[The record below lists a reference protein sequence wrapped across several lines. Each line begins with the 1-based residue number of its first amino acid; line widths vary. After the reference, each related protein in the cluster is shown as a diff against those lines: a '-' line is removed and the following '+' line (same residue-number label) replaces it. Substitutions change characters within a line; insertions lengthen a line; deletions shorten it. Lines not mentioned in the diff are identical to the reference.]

1 MKRLLIVPTLLLLG
15 GLIAAEPASA
25 SRRALPT
32 PTITSASVDG
42 NFATIVWQW
51 SFDDHDWDVVSF
63 DIKRNGASLGVA
75 VARAQ
80 PYFAGTQLRRG
91 IIDVVPGYGT
101 QSYCVDVNAR
111 MDDGTTDTSTA
122 CADVTLEAAAE
133 VVVTGGNGL
142 SGWFNKN
149 AANLTLEYELH
160 DGGALST
167 DCSKTL
173 AVLVNPPWPVHQH
186 NCDPTSG
193 KRTVVINNPARGAAT
208 AFIVSFRLGTSALLN
223 WLVSSS

>member
-1 MKRLLIVPTLLLLG
+1 MKRLLIVPTLLLALT
-15 GLIAAEPASA
+15 APDPASA
-25 SRRALPT
+25 SERALPA
-32 PTITSASVDG
+32 PTITSATIDG
-42 NFATIVWQW
+42 NFATVIWQW
-51 SFDDHDWDVVSF
+51 SYDDHDWDVVSF
-63 DIKRNGASLGVA
+63 NVKRNGASLGVA

-80 PYFAGTQLRRG
+80 PYLAGTQLRRG

-101 QSYCVDVNAR
+101 HSYCVDVQAR

-149 AANLTLEYELH
+149 AASLTLEYQLWE
-160 DGGALST
+160 GSALST

-173 AVLVNPPWPVHQH
+173 SV
-186 NCDPTSG
+186 
-193 KRTVVINNPARGAAT
+193 RG
-208 AFIVSFRLGTSALLN
+208 
-223 WLVSSS
+223 

>member
-1 MKRLLIVPTLLLLG
+1 MKRLLIVPTLLLALV
-15 GLIAAEPASA
+15 APDPASA
-25 SRRALPT
+25 SERALPA
-32 PTITSASVDG
+32 PTITSATIDG
-42 NFATIVWQW
+42 NFATVIWQW
-51 SFDDHDWDVVSF
+51 SYDDHDWDVVNF
-63 DIKRNGASLGVA
+63 NVKRNGASLGVA

-101 QSYCVDVNAR
+101 HSYCIDVQAR

-149 AANLTLEYELH
+149 AANLTLEYQLW

-173 AVLVNPPWPVHQH
+173 SVLVNPPSPVHQH

-193 KRTVVINNPARGAAT
+193 KRTVVINNPAPGEAT
-208 AFIVSFRLGTSALLN
+208 AFIVSFRLGTASLLK

>member
-1 MKRLLIVPTLLLLG
+1 MKRLLIVPTLLLALM
-15 GLIAAEPASA
+15 APDPASA
-25 SRRALPT
+25 SERALPA
-32 PTITSASVDG
+32 PTITSATIDG
-42 NFATIVWQW
+42 NFATVIWQW
-51 SFDDHDWDVVSF
+51 SYDDHDWDVVNF
-63 DIKRNGASLGVA
+63 NVKRNGASLGVA

-80 PYFAGTQLRRG
+80 PYSAGTQLRRG

-101 QSYCVDVNAR
+101 HSYCIDVQAR
-111 MDDGTTDTSTA
+111 MDDGTADTSTA

-142 SGWFNKN
+142 SGWFNKS
-149 AANLTLEYELH
+149 AANLTLEYQLW

-173 AVLVNPPWPVHQH
+173 SVLVNPPSPVHQH

-193 KRTVVINNPARGAAT
+193 KRTVVINNPARGEAT
-208 AFIVSFRLGTSALLN
+208 AFIVSFRLGTASLLN